1 VRRLEITGGRYAALV
16 SYLRDPNGGLQGF
29 DLSAAEAYLTGS
41 VRYRNPVFDSG
52 VDADRFRL
60 TVPPGARIEYLR

>member
-1 VRRLEITGGRYAALV
+1 
-16 SYLRDPNGGLQGF
+16 
-29 DLSAAEAYLTGS
+29 